1 MTHPDDRSLPR
12 AVRAAMPLAMDV
24 IEEACKV
31 NGVCLRPVVLKR
43 TDTTTGKVEYV
54 NVPCGATLAAK
65 CEPCANRAV
74 QLRKAQCREGWHL
87 EAEPVAEAAE
97 PTDRQRW
104 LIEERADVE
113 ALRDLAEQDGGD
125 LAVWDEVATTLEDEL
140 AQSGVR
146 GHVLPGEG
154 RPRRSRSTRRRQDA
168 PDLPKRQRENRTVGR
183 AFTAPDG
190 RVYRP
195 SLFVTLTCDSYG
207 KVRANGTPVDPSTYD
222 YVRAARDAIHF
233 PKLVDRF
240 VQNLRRV
247 AGYDVQYFATVEPQ
261 KRLAPHLHMAVRGA
275 MPRAEVKAVAAA
287 TYHQVWWPAADEVR
301 YEGAHLPVWVGDEH
315 ATDRSDGQAGDYLD
329 PETGEVL
336 PTWERALDQLD
347 ADEDAEPLHVVRL
360 GPQIDVKG
368 VMAGSPGADWG
379 LYYLT
384 KYLTKSLTD
393 CHEPTSDAQRAHVE
407 RLMNVLRYEPCAPTC
422 PNWLR
427 YGIQPKGA
435 KAGMRP
441 GGCRGK
447 AHKPEHLGYA
457 GRRVLVSRKWS
468 GKTLSEHK
476 QDRRAWVLEQLG
488 LSTTDDQTAPIDP
501 HRYIWRP
508 VTSTDRGVPPRAK
521 RLLDELA
528 KRHQWRAALKQAQA
542 RADGHPIGELSA
554 TQTAR
559 RAA

>member
-1 MTHPDDRSLPR
+1 MTNPNDRNIPR

-24 IEEACKV
+24 IEEACKA

-43 TDTTTGKVEYV
+43 IDTATGKAEYV
-54 NVPCGATLAAK
+54 NVPCGATLEAK
-65 CEPCANRAV
+65 CEPCAKRAV
-74 QLRKAQCREGWHL
+74 QLRKAQAREGWHL
-87 EAEPVAEAAE
+87 EDEPVAERDQ
-97 PTDRQRW
+97 PTDRQLW
-104 LIEERADVE
+104 LVEERADAE
-113 ALRDLAEQDGGD
+113 ELRELAEQAGGD
-125 LAVWDEVATTLEDEL
+125 LAVWDEVITDLENQL
-140 AQSGVR
+140 AESGVR
-146 GHVLPGEG
+146 GSVLPGESK
-154 RPRRSRSTRRRQDA
+154 PRRVRSTRRRQDA

-183 AFTAPDG
+183 TYTAPDG
-190 RVYRP
+190 TVYRP
-195 SLFVTLTCDSYG
+195 SLFITLTCDTYG
-207 KVRANGTPVDPSTYD
+207 KVRHDGTPVDPATYD

-261 KRLAPHLHMAVRGA
+261 KRLAPHLHMAVRGT
-275 MPRAEVKAVAAA
+275 MPKADVRAVAAA
-287 TYHQVWWPAADEVR
+287 TYHQVWWPSCDEVR
-301 YEGAHLPVWVGDEH
+301 FEGEHLPVWVGDEN
-315 ATDRSDGQAGDYLD
+315 ADEREDGQAGDYLD

-336 PTWERALDQLD
+336 PTWEQALDLLD
-347 ADEDAEPLHVVRL
+347 ADQDAEPLHVVRL
-360 GPQIDVKG
+360 GPQIDIQG
-368 VMAGSPGADWG
+368 VFAGSPGTDKG

-384 KYLTKSLTD
+384 KYLTKSLSD
-393 CHEPTSDAQRAHVE
+393 CYQATNDAQRAHLE

-435 KAGMRP
+435 KPGMRP
-441 GGCRGK
+441 GACRGK

-468 GKTLSEHK
+468 GKTLAEHK

-488 LSTTDDQTAPIDP
+488 LSATNDQAEPVDP
-501 HRYIWRP
+501 YRYIWRP

-521 RLLDELA
+521 RLLDELG

-542 RADGHPIGELSA
+542 RADGHPIEELSA
-554 TQTAR
+554 MQE
-559 RAA
+559 AA